1 MPKDSRMKMIKYT
14 ARWAEDDFYKQ
25 YYCTHC
31 GGIAPYMP
39 FESTEELYKQYKAVY
54 CPWCGATMR
63 DDMKKHKVTATAY
76 GVERLWSRDIAAYG
90 GKE

>member
-1 MPKDSRMKMIKYT
+1 MSKNSRMKMIKYT
-14 ARWAEDDFYKQ
+14 ARWAEDGFYRQ

-39 FESTEELYKQYKAVY
+39 FENAEELYKQYKTVY

-63 DDMKKHKVTATAY
+63 DEKKHKVTATAY
-76 GVERLWSRDIAAYG
+76 GVELLWSQDIEEYG
-90 GKE
+90 GEE